1 MAKLRVFEA
10 FSGIQTQS
18 MALKRLGIDFENVG
32 IAEID
37 KFAIQSATAIHG
49 ETKNYGDISKIDP
62 TELPDMDLFTY
73 SFPCQ
78 DLSISGKQRG
88 MGEGTR
94 SGLLYECEKV
104 ITTKRPKYLLLE
116 NVKNLV
122 GKKFKPDFDKWLK
135 WLESQGYRNYWQVLN
150 AKDYGVPQ
158 NRERVFVVSILGE
171 DAYKFPTQK
180 EDVKIIKHD
189 IPQEVTVRKYEVDI
203 DKLKIVLSE
212 AKKQSELTI
221 RDIEVMTGEKKTTV
235 EHWFRKDNCFSIPS
249 PEVWLQ
255 LKHLLRI
262 ETNEF
267 DESIMTFETR
277 LGTYEKAN
285 RVYDVQGIAPTLT
298 TGKGELILDY
308 NFPESFPLE
317 VKLKDFLEDEVD
329 EKYYLNQEYTPQ
341 PYSQDSDLQMTGKL
355 DIKGLDC
362 IKRVYNP
369 EGISPALTTMQG
381 GHRHPKIITEVKP
394 PEYRIRRL
402 TPLECWRLM
411 GIADEDFYKAKN
423 SGISDSQLYKQA
435 GNAIVVDVLVGIFGN
450 LFDQEYYLGHTEEG
464 DFEFNQVAY
473 PFIYEEVEHQR
484 GL

>member
-1 MAKLRVFEA
+1 MSKIKMFEA
-10 FSGIQTQS
+10 FSGVGTTS
-18 MALKRLGIDFENVG
+18 MAMRRLGIDYEVVG

-37 KFAIQSATAIHG
+37 KFVIQSYMAIHR

-62 TELPDMDLFTY
+62 TDLPDMDLFTY

-104 ITTKRPKYLLLE
+104 ITTKKPKYLLLE

-122 GKKFKPDFDKWLK
+122 GKKFKPDFDKWLD

-171 DAYKFPTQK
+171 
-180 EDVKIIKHD
+180 E
-189 IPQEVTVRKYEVDI
+189 
-203 DKLKIVLSE
+203 
-212 AKKQSELTI
+212 
-221 RDIEVMTGEKKTTV
+221 
-235 EHWFRKDNCFSIPS
+235 
-249 PEVWLQ
+249 
-255 LKHLLRI
+255 
-262 ETNEF
+262 
-267 DESIMTFETR
+267 
-277 LGTYEKAN
+277 TYE
-285 RVYDVQGIAPTLT
+285 
-298 TGKGELILDY
+298 
-308 NFPESFPLE
+308 FPENFPLE
-317 VKLKDFLEDEVD
+317 VKLKDILEDEVD

-355 DIKGLDC
+355 AIKGLDC
-362 IKRVYNP
+362 IKRVYSP
-369 EGISPALTTMQG
+369 EGVSPALTTMQG
-381 GHRHPKIITEVKP
+381 GHRHPKIITEVEP

-411 GIADEDFYKAKN
+411 GIADEYFYKAKN

-464 DFEFNQVAY
+464 DLELNQVAY